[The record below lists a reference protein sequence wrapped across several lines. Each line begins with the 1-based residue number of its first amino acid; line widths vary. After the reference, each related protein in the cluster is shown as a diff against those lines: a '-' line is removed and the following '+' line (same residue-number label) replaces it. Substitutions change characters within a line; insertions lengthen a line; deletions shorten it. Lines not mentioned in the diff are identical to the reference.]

1 MPANFCFNHKEQV
14 VIKEMVK
21 GLNNKQIAKKT
32 QMGESTV
39 KWYVAKINQKN
50 TKNYLLNYALT
61 GLGEAGMAASS
72 WYKNNE
78 GGIFPQ

>member
-39 KWYVAKINQKN
+39 KWYVAKINQK
-50 TKNYLLNYALT
+50 T
-61 GLGEAGMAASS
+61 GAVNKINA
-72 WYKNNE
+72 
-78 GGIFPQ
+78 IFILAKSGYFDRFDK

>member
-39 KWYVAKINQKN
+39 KWYVAKINQKTDAVN
-50 TKNYLLNYALT
+50 KINA
-61 GLGEAGMAASS
+61 
-72 WYKNNE
+72 
-78 GGIFPQ
+78 IFILAKSGYFDRFDK

>member
-39 KWYVAKINQKN
+39 KWYVAKINQK
-50 TKNYLLNYALT
+50 T
-61 GLGEAGMAASS
+61 GAVNKINA
-72 WYKNNE
+72 
-78 GGIFPQ
+78 IFILAKSGYFDRFDKRLRNF

>member
-32 QMGESTV
+32 QMSESTV
-39 KWYVAKINQKN
+39 KWYVAKINQK
-50 TKNYLLNYALT
+50 T
-61 GLGEAGMAASS
+61 GAVNKINA
-72 WYKNNE
+72 
-78 GGIFPQ
+78 IFILAKSGYFDRFDK

>member
-39 KWYVAKINQKN
+39 KWDVAKINQK
-50 TKNYLLNYALT
+50 T
-61 GLGEAGMAASS
+61 GAVNKINA
-72 WYKNNE
+72 
-78 GGIFPQ
+78 IFILAKSGYFDRFDK